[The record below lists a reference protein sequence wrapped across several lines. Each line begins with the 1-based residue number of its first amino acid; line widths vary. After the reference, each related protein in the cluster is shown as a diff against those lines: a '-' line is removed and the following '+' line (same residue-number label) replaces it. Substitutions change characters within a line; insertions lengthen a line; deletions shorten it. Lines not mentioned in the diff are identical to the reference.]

1 MLKTR
6 VVAVLLAA
14 AVLPSCGGPGVYDL
28 SQQEAYSRLV
38 DNKLED
44 FAFSQ
49 QCGILIHLMPQGN
62 PYQSVTWTVYS
73 TGANMVSFT
82 AHLTPKGEHK
92 TKVDIEVSKDPDG
105 TEAYSG
111 HNDYPRPAFRQPL
124 RPAVEEA
131 VAAALEGRKFDP
143 SHFERTNEGNSVCN
157 VQRAGLE
164 SGRRFSV
171 NDEPGTSSD
180 AR

>member
-1 MLKTR
+1 MLKAR
-6 VVAVLLAA
+6 VVAVLLTA

-73 TGANMVSFT
+73 SGANMVSFT

-124 RPAVEEA
+124 RPAIEEA

-143 SHFERTNEGNSVCN
+143 TRFDRTNEGNSVCN

-171 NDEPGTSSD
+171 DDEPGTSSD
-180 AR
+180 VR

>member
-1 MLKTR
+1 MLNLR
-6 VVAVLLAA
+6 FAAMLLAGA
-14 AVLPSCGGPGVYDL
+14 FLSGCGGPGVYGL
-28 SQQEAYSRLV
+28 SPHDAYTRLA

-49 QCGILIHLMPQGN
+49 QCGILIHLEPEGI
-62 PYQSVTWTVYS
+62 PDKSVTWHVYS
-73 TGANMVSFT
+73 SGANMVSFT
-82 AHLTPKGEHK
+82 AQLTAKGGNS
-92 TKVDIEVSKDPDG
+92 TKVDIEISKDSDG

-111 HNDYPRPAFRQPL
+111 NDDYPRPALRQPL

-131 VAAALEGRKFDP
+131 IASALEGRKFDE
-143 SHFERTNEGNSVCN
+143 SRFEHTNEGNSVCN

-171 NDEPGTSSD
+171 DDEPGMSSH
-180 AR
+180 

>member
-1 MLKTR
+1 MLKAR
-6 VVAVLLAA
+6 VAAVLLMAA
-14 AVLPSCGGPGVYDL
+14 GLPSCGGPGTYDL

-49 QCGILIHLMPQGN
+49 QCGILIHLVPEGV

-82 AHLTPKGEHK
+82 AHLTATGEHK

-111 HNDYPRPAFRQPL
+111 HSDYPRPAFRQPL
-124 RPAVEEA
+124 RPAIEEA
-131 VAAALEGRKFDP
+131 IAAALEGRKFDP

-171 NDEPGTSSD
+171 DDEPGSSS
-180 AR
+180 R